1 MWPWS
6 HLAVGYVA
14 FSAFV
19 RIALRRRPSDRA
31 AVVLAVATQLP
42 DLIDKP
48 LAWQF
53 GLLSNGVGAAHSLIV
68 GVPVALAVAV
78 GLRFRGQA
86 EFGAAVAIGN
96 VIHVLGD
103 ILFAGLFG
111 RPPVLPSF
119 LWPVYAPPVSASAP
133 PGLGAKTLQLLLD
146 SRALLGGEVGR
157 TYFLAQGLFLC
168 GTAALWLRDGKPGF
182 ALPRAVWRSE

>member
-14 FSAFV
+14 FSAFARV
-19 RIALRRRPSDRA
+19 ALGRRPSDRA
-31 AVVLAVATQLP
+31 TVVLAVATQLP

-68 GVPVALAVAV
+68 GVPVALAVAAA
-78 GLRFRGQA
+78 LRSRGRP
-86 EFGAAVAIGN
+86 ELGAGVAIGHAS
-96 VIHVLGD
+96 HVFGD
-103 ILFAGLFG
+103 ILFSLLFG

-119 LWPVYAPPVSASAP
+119 LWPLYATPASAA
-133 PGLGAKTLQLLLD
+133 PGFGAKTLQLLLD
-146 SRALLGGEVGR
+146 SRALLDGETGQ
-157 TYFLAQGLFLC
+157 TYFVLEALMLC
-168 GTAALWLRDGKPGF
+168 GAAVLWYVDGRPG
-182 ALPRAVWRSE
+182 LPSPRSFEGSE